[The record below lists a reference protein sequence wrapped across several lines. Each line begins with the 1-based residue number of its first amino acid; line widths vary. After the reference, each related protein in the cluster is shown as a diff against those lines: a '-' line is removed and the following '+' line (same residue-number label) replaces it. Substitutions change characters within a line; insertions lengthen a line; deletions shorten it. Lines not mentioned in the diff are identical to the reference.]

1 MGARLVH
8 LSVSTSIMV
17 THKGRKGLAHDL
29 KVWDHDHLSLWLGLV
44 SKQHNMV
51 ATCGRIGPSAHGG
64 QETKGCVLKTI
75 QP

>member
-29 KVWDHDHLSLWLGLV
+29 KVWDHDLCGLGLCQSNTTWWPRV
-44 SKQHNMV
+44 V
-51 ATCGRIGPSAHGG
+51 
-64 QETKGCVLKTI
+64 E
-75 QP
+75 